1 MASTWQE
8 LLKERS
14 IQSLDA
20 LAARFGA
27 EHVGDIEKLRQAV
40 ENFEFRI
47 SPAMLD
53 LIEEP
58 GEIGRASCRE
68 RVLTGV

>member
-8 LLKERS
+8 ILKERS

-20 LAARFGA
+20 LAARFGT
-27 EHVGDIEKLRQAV
+27 EHVGDIERLRQAV

-53 LIEEP
+53 LIE
-58 GEIGRASCRE
+58 
-68 RVLTGV
+68 